1 MYQVVKVLNNN
12 GILAECLN
20 SSTEHIF
27 LGKGIGFH
35 KKTGE
40 TFETIPGAKVY
51 VVKEGMKSEDRLSVL
66 NNIDPIYLDISNE
79 IVLAAEAKF
88 GPLDNNILLPLADHI
103 AFSIERQKNGLEIL
117 NPLNPDIQI
126 LFSEEYQVASQAV
139 DIIRKYTGVT
149 IKEDEIGY
157 ITMHIHS
164 ALTREHLRKSM
175 SIVLMVE
182 KFINNIETKYHLHID
197 KDSLSYNRLLT
208 HIKYMIVRALKKEA
222 LQVDITPYVKSE
234 FSESY
239 TISEELCQDLG
250 EDLGCTF
257 KETEISYLAIH
268 IERVR
273 ESKKYQ

>member
-12 GILAECLN
+12 GILAKCLD
-20 SSTEHIF
+20 SSAEHIF

-40 TFETIPGAKVY
+40 TFESIPDAKVY
-51 VVKEGMKSEDRLSVL
+51 VIKEGFKTEDRLSVL
-66 NNIDPIYLDISNE
+66 NNIDPIYLDIANE
-79 IVLAAEAKF
+79 IILAAEEKF

-117 NPLNPDIQI
+117 NPLNLDIQI
-126 LFSEEYQVASQAV
+126 LFSEEYQVASKAV
-139 DIIRKYTGVT
+139 EIIKRYTGIT

-182 KFINNIETKYHLHID
+182 RFINNIEKKYHIQID
-197 KDSLSYNRLLT
+197 KESLSYSRLLT
-208 HIKYMIVRALKKEA
+208 HIKYMIVRVLKKEE

-239 TISEELCQDLG
+239 AISQELCHDLG
-250 EDLGCTF
+250 KDLSCTF
-257 KETEISYLAIH
+257 GETEVSYLAIH

-273 ESKKYQ
+273 ESKKH